1 MNLLKI
7 LPIVLILLALS
18 CSESE
23 EKGNEIKVGS
33 KKFTES
39 VILGE
44 IISELAES
52 EGADV
57 NYRKELGGTRVLW
70 NGLLSGEID
79 IYPEYTG
86 TITEEILSGKN
97 IKTQEEL
104 KQELTKSGIAISES
118 LGFNNTYALG
128 MKRDK
133 ADRLGIN
140 TISDLRDYPDL
151 KFGFT
156 NEFMSRGDG
165 WPSLQ
170 KAYKLP
176 QQKVTGLDHDLA
188 YRGLESGH
196 IDVIDLY
203 STDAEI
209 SYYDIKVLEDN
220 KKHFRDYYAVLL
232 YRDDLRNMNPYA
244 LRAILKLQGNIPEQT
259 MVNMNASSKID
270 GISDSVI
277 ASNFLRESQLADTTA
292 DKETFL
298 SRLYRNTVQH
308 LFLVVISLSAAI
320 IVSIPLGIFAFKNQ
334 KLGNIVLGIVGV
346 IQTLPSLALLVFMIP
361 FFGIGAVPAIVALF
375 LYSLLPIVRNT
386 YTALKD
392 IPTDIRESA
401 EALGLSDFA
410 RLRYIE
416 IPLASRSILSGIKT
430 SAVINVGTATLG
442 ALIGAGGYGQPILTG
457 IRLDNIGLILEGA
470 IPAAVL
476 ALVVQGLFDL
486 SERVFVPKGLR
497 LEKI

>member
-1 MNLLKI
+1 MIFAI
-7 LPIVLILLALS
+7 LICLFVIS
-18 CSESE
+18 CTSSE
-23 EKGNEIKVGS
+23 EQNTEIKVGS

-44 IISELAES
+44 IITQLAES
-52 EGADV
+52 KGAQV

-70 NGLLSGEID
+70 NALRTGDID

-86 TITEEILSGKN
+86 TITQEIHSSQDISSQAQLREQLS
-97 IKTQEEL
+97 
-104 KQELTKSGIAISES
+104 KQSIEMSDP

-128 MKRDK
+128 MKKER
-133 ADRLGIN
+133 ASELGIE
-140 TISDLRDYPDL
+140 TISDLRNHPDL

-156 NEFMSRGDG
+156 SEFLNRGDG
-165 WPSLQ
+165 WPSIK
-170 KAYKLP
+170 KAYDLP
-176 QQKVTGLDHDLA
+176 QQNVTGLDHDLA

-196 IDVIDLY
+196 IDVVDLY

-209 SYYDIKVLEDN
+209 SYYNIKVLKDN
-220 KKHFRDYYAVLL
+220 EEHFKDYFAVLL
-232 YRDDLRNMNPYA
+232 YRSDLVSKNPDA
-244 LRAILKLQGNIPEQT
+244 LSAILNLQGNISEQQ
-259 MVNMNASSKID
+259 MVDMNAQSKLQ
-270 GISDSVI
+270 GVTDSVI
-277 ASNFLRESQLADTTA
+277 ASNYLRDENLADTTPVS
-292 DKETFL
+292 ETFL
-298 SRLYRNTVQH
+298 SRLYRNTLQH

-320 IVSIPLGIFAFKNQ
+320 IVSIPLGIFAYKNQ
-334 KLGNIVLGIVGV
+334 KVGQLVLGIVGV

-386 YTALKD
+386 YSGLKD
-392 IPTDIRESA
+392 IPTDIKESA

-410 RLRYIE
+410 RLRLIE

-470 IPAAVL
+470 VPAAVL
-476 ALVVQGLFDL
+476 ALLVQGLFDL
-486 SERVFVPKGLR
+486 SERVLVPKGLR
-497 LEKI
+497 LSADNR